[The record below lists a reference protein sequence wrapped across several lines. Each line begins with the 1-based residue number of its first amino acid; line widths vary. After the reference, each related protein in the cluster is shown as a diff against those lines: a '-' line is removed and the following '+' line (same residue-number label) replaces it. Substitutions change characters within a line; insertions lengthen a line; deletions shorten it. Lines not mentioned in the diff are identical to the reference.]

1 MPRRALA
8 LAISSALGLPAI
20 SFAHQN
26 RPAAAPTTQTQPIV
40 GEAQALQGTITGV
53 EGKVQVRMA
62 EGQPWQDAKVGMMV
76 DEGAEFRTGIK
87 SAVRIE
93 IPGGH
98 TISLDRLG
106 TMKLLDAV
114 KSGNTIK
121 TDVGMKYGRVRYDI
135 EAAGEEHDSTIHSPG
150 GTLAIRG
157 TEVSLFDCPGFPAVA
172 TSLTGKAKYRDTH
185 GHSSSV
191 GGKGAGKH
199 HIVSGTT
206 SAAQTALHTT
216 FVDPTAGNAHTTD

>member
-1 MPRRALA
+1 MSRCALA
-8 LAISSALGLPAI
+8 LAISSALGLPTV

-26 RPAAAPTTQTQPIV
+26 RPAAAPTTQTQPIA
-40 GEAQALQGTITGV
+40 GEAQSLQGTITGV

-114 KSGNTIK
+114 KSGNKI
-121 TDVGMKYGRVRYDI
+121 
-135 EAAGEEHDSTIHSPG
+135 
-150 GTLAIRG
+150 
-157 TEVSLFDCPGFPAVA
+157 
-172 TSLTGKAKYRDTH
+172 
-185 GHSSSV
+185 
-191 GGKGAGKH
+191 
-199 HIVSGTT
+199 
-206 SAAQTALHTT
+206 
-216 FVDPTAGNAHTTD
+216 